1 MGTGGVAFPADC
13 SVWGPVAGPADSV
26 LVVDDDADVRRR
38 LGAYIEGRL
47 HIRCR
52 VARDGAE
59 ALQALLQRPPEVAL
73 IEVDLPDMSG
83 LDVAELAG
91 LLVPRTRLVMM
102 SGHPQCV
109 VAANRADLGLFAVV
123 EKPLPLEAMARFLKR
138 AMAA

>member
-1 MGTGGVAFPADC
+1 MGTGDVAFPAGV
-13 SVWGPVAGPADSV
+13 SVWGPVQGPADSV
-26 LVVDDDADVRRR
+26 LVVDDDPRVRRR

-47 HIRCR
+47 RLRCR

-83 LDVAELAG
+83 LDVAELAR
-91 LLVPRTRLVMM
+91 LLVPQTRLVMM

-138 AMAA
+138 ALAA